1 MIVHIFVNGPHS
13 NWINSSFGAND
24 KVVIYN
30 YRSKEDF
37 YNLNLEAQDLSRTT
51 ALSIHWPLKFN
62 DDFLTTF
69 KYALNVH
76 PGFIP
81 IGRGTY
87 PIFWNILENTTVGA
101 TVHQMTSEID
111 LGPILYRRKIFSTDK
126 DTSGSLWRKV
136 HKLEKDL
143 ILKTLDK
150 LFSEDKLSFYNC
162 TETISPART
171 KKDFMELR
179 DNPPSISLTLEQINL
194 FRRAFT
200 HHDYDLPTWL
210 TNSHDH

>member
-24 KVVIYN
+24 QVVIYN
-30 YRSKEDF
+30 YRSNEDF
-37 YNLNLEAQDLSRTT
+37 YNLNLEGQDLSHST
-51 ALSIHWPLKFN
+51 ALSIHWPIKFN
-62 DDFLTTF
+62 NDFLATF

-87 PIFWNILENTTVGA
+87 PIFWNILENTTAGA

-111 LGPILYRRKIFSTDK
+111 LGPILYRNKVISTEN
-126 DTSGSLWRKV
+126 DTSGSLWKKIY
-136 HKLEKDL
+136 KLEKVL
-143 ILKTLDK
+143 ILKTLDR
-150 LFSEDKLSFYNC
+150 LFAEDKLVFCNF
-162 TETISPART
+162 TENIRPART
-171 KKDFMELR
+171 KKDFMELLN
-179 DNPPSISLTLEQINL
+179 NPPSNSLTLEQINL

-200 HHDYDLPTWL
+200 HHDYDLPPWL